1 MKKSQM
7 LLDRIRNSTIH
18 PLITKIGKKIEKK
31 HFNRNPI
38 IIGASPR
45 SGTTLLL
52 SILDAYPNIHSIQR
66 QTYAFTKWTENETSI
81 PPRIDRL
88 YREFLRHRIS
98 PQATRWCEKTPR
110 NIGYF
115 DKILNYFNENVK
127 LINMIRDGRD
137 VVTSKHPL
145 HRPDQYWVSVDRWVH
160 DVKAGLKFKD
170 HPQVFTIQYEN
181 LIFNFDQ
188 EVKKLSQFL
197 NESFIPTDRSWKE
210 KTSVKKSKHWAEP
223 IQDLHARSIKRWKK
237 SEHKKRIEEFSQT
250 PVAKQLLK
258 ELGYEI

>member
-1 MKKSQM
+1 MKKSQKA
-7 LLDRIRNSTIH
+7 LDRIRNSTIH
-18 PLITKIGKKIEKK
+18 PLITNIGKKIEKK
-31 HFNRNPI
+31 YFSGIPI

-66 QTYAFTKWTENETSI
+66 QTYAFTKWTEDEPCI

-98 PQATRWCEKTPR
+98 PQAKRWCEKTPR

-127 LINMIRDGRD
+127 LIHMIRDGRD

-145 HRPDQYWVSVDRWVH
+145 HRPDQYWVTAERWVG
-160 DVKAGLKFKD
+160 DVRAGLKFKD
-170 HPQVFTIQYEN
+170 HPQVFTIKYED
-181 LIFNFDQ
+181 LIFNFDH

-210 KTSVKKSKHWAEP
+210 KTSLKKSKHWAEP

-237 SEHKKRIEEFSQT
+237 EEHKKRMEEFLLN
-250 PVAKQLLK
+250 PEAIKLLK
-258 ELGYEI
+258 ELEYEV

>member
-7 LLDRIRNSTIH
+7 VLDRIRNDTIN
-18 PLITKIGKKIEKK
+18 PLIIKIGKKIEKK
-31 HFNRNPI
+31 HFSGIPI

-66 QTYAFTKWTENETSI
+66 QTYAFTKWTEDEPCI

-88 YREFLRHRIS
+88 YREFIRHRVS
-98 PQATRWCEKTPR
+98 PKAKRWCEKTPR
-110 NIGYF
+110 NIQYF
-115 DKILNYFNENVK
+115 DKILNYFKENVR
-127 LINMIRDGRD
+127 LIHMIRDGRD

-145 HRPDQYWVSVDRWVH
+145 HKPDRYWVSVDRWVD
-160 DVKAGLKFKD
+160 DVKDGLKFKD
-170 HPQVFTIQYEN
+170 HPQVFTIKYEN
-181 LIFNFDQ
+181 LIFNFNH
-188 EVKKLSQFL
+188 EVKKLSHFL
-197 NESFIPTDRSWKE
+197 NENFIPTDRSWKE

-237 SEHKKRIEEFSQT
+237 EEHKQRMEEFNQHT
-250 PVAKQLLK
+250 EAKHLLK
-258 ELGYEI
+258 KLEYEI